1 MSGLI
6 EGQKVGVGIKID
18 TSDTPA
24 EDDTLVWRE
33 ASKAFVPEPLGSASV
48 AADSITNV
56 KLANMATSTVKA
68 RVTAGTGDPEDITVA
83 QLRTLI
89 GITAAGLALIDDATA
104 AAQLTTLGV
113 SAFVQTIL
121 NDADAA
127 AVRATI
133 GMAVQAAYTQT
144 YSTASRTVPNATYA
158 APAVTAATVATSN
171 AADQSAIYVEADVDT
186 IATLANANKVAV
198 NAVIADNLVQN
209 TALAALAADVIA
221 LKQVITS
228 LIDDSQ
234 AVGLST

>member
-33 ASKAFVPEPLGSASV
+33 ASKAFVPEPLGAASIG
-48 AADSITNV
+48 ADSVTNV
-56 KLANMATSTVKA
+56 KLANMASNTMKA
-68 RVTAGTGDPEDITVA
+68 RVTAATGDPEDLAIAASRFPARASTGQLAAKVITDGALAFLAGMVA
-83 QLRTLI
+83 
-89 GITAAGLALIDDATA
+89 
-104 AAQLTTLGV
+104 
-113 SAFVQTIL
+113 
-121 NDADAA
+121 
-127 AVRATI
+127 
-133 GMAVQAAYTQT
+133 QAAYTQT
-144 YSTASRTVPNATYA
+144 YTTATRTVPNATYA
-158 APAVTAATVATSN
+158 APAVTAATVATAN

-209 TALAALAADVIA
+209 TALAALAADVLE
-221 LKQVITS
+221 LKKLINS

-234 AVGLST
+234 ALALVS